1 METMGKPDKSLDE
14 TVKHICDVV
23 QERIDEA
30 YHKGWEYGKE
40 YGSGEADMREAVSYQ
55 KGLDDAWEA
64 AEKIVC
70 DETLGMSTLMH
81 IFNRG
86 TLERIFKDI
95 PPAEAIAK
103 LKAYEEQKA
112 DEEVEVGDEV
122 TDIQSGA
129 NFLVTHLWE
138 SNHGDKG
145 VSGFNNDCSAFSA
158 TLDKVS
164 KTGRHFDIEEILEE
178 MKK

>member
-30 YHKGWEYGKE
+30 Y
-40 YGSGEADMREAVSYQ
+40 Q
-55 KGLDDAWEA
+55 KGREDGRNETWWA
-64 AEKIVC
+64 ARKIVLSP
-70 DETLGMSTLMH
+70 DEGGTSLLTLFA
-81 IFNRG
+81 IFGCGSMQQAFRKNS
-86 TLERIFKDI
+86 
-95 PPAEAIAK
+95 ASEAIEK

-158 TLDKVS
+158 
-164 KTGRHFDIEEILEE
+164 RHFDIEEILEE
-178 MKK
+178 MKR